1 MSSRQFILLPLFCML
16 CACSGLGEAR
26 HTLAAADSMR
36 VNEGVAYA
44 NGVPANNVQRGVG
57 DSLALAD
64 AYITFENR
72 RLIYP
77 DDYARACYYYGRLLR
92 SRGDQ
97 VAAMR
102 AFIAG
107 THAPYLG
114 RLVPLPWFSD
124 YHILGRIYSNM
135 GTMCHL
141 ADEFELSYDM
151 YELSARS
158 FYKADDTTAFYYALN
173 AMALQLAEQKL
184 HNQTLSLLGKI
195 ETECADANILTKTWE
210 TKAILYKNLAQYDS
224 AIYAAGQLYSNGYSA
239 ASGYVTMAQSYEH
252 LGQLDSALFYAQR
265 VLAKPNASDKER
277 YNMLYFFVYHDSSA
291 GEEEKMKRYE
301 ERTDIDNKNIDPVQ
315 EQLVLST
322 ELIRQDLNKK
332 PDYSLVI
339 IICCIFLLFSVA
351 LIVRRRH
358 KNRIFRIKKEEQT
371 LSTRKQELS
380 VKEQELSSKAQEL
393 SAKRQVLQQEQA
405 SHQEALLKD
414 LESTCERLRNRSILS
429 TKKGMDDY
437 ASAKRLVN
445 SRFNMLVD
453 KLEATHVLSEREI
466 LFCVLVLLDVSH
478 LKISQILT
486 YSPNSIKKT
495 KDIIAKKLGVTSLSL
510 RNYLIYKVFQ

>member
-1 MSSRQFILLPLFCML
+1 
-16 CACSGLGEAR
+16 
-26 HTLAAADSMR
+26 
-36 VNEGVAYA
+36 
-44 NGVPANNVQRGVG
+44 
-57 DSLALAD
+57 
-64 AYITFENR
+64 
-72 RLIYP
+72 
-77 DDYARACYYYGRLLR
+77 
-92 SRGDQ
+92 
-97 VAAMR
+97 
-102 AFIAG
+102 
-107 THAPYLG
+107 
-114 RLVPLPWFSD
+114 
-124 YHILGRIYSNM
+124 
-135 GTMCHL
+135 
-141 ADEFELSYDM
+141 
-151 YELSARS
+151 
-158 FYKADDTTAFYYALN
+158 
-173 AMALQLAEQKL
+173 
-184 HNQTLSLLGKI
+184 
-195 ETECADANILTKTWE
+195 
-210 TKAILYKNLAQYDS
+210 
-224 AIYAAGQLYSNGYSA
+224 
-239 ASGYVTMAQSYEH
+239 
-252 LGQLDSALFYAQR
+252 
-265 VLAKPNASDKER
+265 
-277 YNMLYFFVYHDSSA
+277 MLYFFVYHDSSA

-301 ERTDIDNKNIDPVQ
+301 ERADIDNKNIDPVQ

-322 ELIRQDLNKK
+322 ELIRQDRNKK

-358 KNRIFRIKKEEQT
+358 KNRILRIKKEEQT
-371 LSTRKQELS
+371 LSTQKQELS

-429 TKKGMDDY
+429 TRKGMDDY

-510 RNYLIYKVFQ
+510 RNYLIDKVFQ

>member
-1 MSSRQFILLPLFCML
+1 MWNRIYIALILACTM
-16 CACSGLGEAR
+16 CACSARQHIFPFSLWEGWSEAR
-26 HTLAAADSMR
+26 HTLDAADSLR
-36 VNEGVAYA
+36 VNEGRLYD
-44 NGVPANNVQRGVG
+44 
-57 DSLALAD
+57 DSLALAE
-64 AYITFENR
+64 AYTLLGHW

-77 DDYARACYYYGRLLR
+77 DDYARACYSSVYLLR
-92 SRGDQ
+92 QHNNQ
-97 VAAMR
+97 VAAMQ

-107 THAPYLG
+107 SHAPYVS
-114 RLVPLPWFSD
+114 RVVRLPWFSN

-135 GTMCHL
+135 GTMSHL
-141 ADEFELSYDM
+141 ADEFELGYDM
-151 YELSARS
+151 YKMSAEFFR
-158 FYKADDTTAFYYALN
+158 KAGDTTLYYYQHN
-173 AMALQLAEQKL
+173 AMALELAEQKL
-184 HNQTLSLLGKI
+184 HDETLSLLGKI
-195 ETECADANILTKTWE
+195 ETECADANVLTKTWE

-265 VLAKPNASDKER
+265 VLAMPNASDKER

-291 GEEEKMKRYE
+291 GEEEKMRRYE
-301 ERTDIDNKNIDPVQ
+301 ERADIDNKNIDPVQ

-322 ELIRQDLNKK
+322 ELIRQDRNKK

-358 KNRIFRIKKEEQT
+358 KSHILRIKKEEQT
-371 LSTRKQELS
+371 LSTQKQELS

-393 SAKRQVLQQEQA
+393 SAKRQVLLQEQA

-429 TKKGMDDY
+429 TRKGMNNY
-437 ASAKRLVN
+437 ASAKKSVN
-445 SRFNMLVD
+445 LRFNMLAD

-466 LFCVLVLLDVSH
+466 LFCVLVLLDVSQ
-478 LKISQILT
+478 LKIAQILT

-510 RNYLIYKVFQ
+510 RNYLIDKVFQ

>member
-1 MSSRQFILLPLFCML
+1 MLLGLPCCTCKSVQDARQTISM
-16 CACSGLGEAR
+16 
-26 HTLAAADSMR
+26 ADSMR
-36 VNEGVAYA
+36 VNEHRLYD
-44 NGVPANNVQRGVG
+44 
-57 DSLALAD
+57 DSVALAE
-64 AYITFENR
+64 AYVTTGKWR
-72 RLIYP
+72 YIYP
-77 DDYARACYYYGRLLR
+77 NDYARACYYYGYLLR
-92 SRGDQ
+92 QHGNQ
-97 VAAMR
+97 VAAMQV
-102 AFIAG
+102 FIAG
-107 THAPYLG
+107 THAPYIQ
-114 RLVPLPWFSD
+114 RVVPLPWFSD

-141 ADEFELSYDM
+141 AGEFELSYEMYKNASGQILETNDSTSYYYLLNDM
-151 YELSARS
+151 
-158 FYKADDTTAFYYALN
+158 AFT
-173 AMALQLAEQKL
+173 LAEQNL
-184 HNQTLSLLGKI
+184 HDETLTLLGKI
-195 ETECADANILTKTWE
+195 ETECTDANVLTKTWE

-265 VLAKPNASDKER
+265 VLAMPNASDKER

-301 ERTDIDNKNIDPVQ
+301 ERADIDNKNIDPVQ

-322 ELIRQDLNKK
+322 ELIRQDRNKK

-358 KNRIFRIKKEEQT
+358 KNRILRIKKEEQT
-371 LSTRKQELS
+371 LSTQKQELS

-429 TKKGMDDY
+429 TRKGMDDY

-453 KLEATHVLSEREI
+453 KLEATQVLSEREI

-510 RNYLIYKVFQ
+510 RNYLIDKVFQ

>member
-1 MSSRQFILLPLFCML
+1 MLIACRPVRDARQTVAM
-16 CACSGLGEAR
+16 
-26 HTLAAADSMR
+26 ADSLR
-36 VNEGVAYA
+36 VNHGVAYD
-44 NGVPANNVQRGVG
+44 

-92 SRGDQ
+92 SHGNQ
-97 VAAMR
+97 VDAMR

-107 THAPYLG
+107 THAPYVQ
-114 RLVPLPWFSD
+114 RLIPLWHFHD
-124 YHILGRIYSNM
+124 YHILARIYSNM

-141 ADEFELSYDM
+141 AGEFELSYEMYKNASEQILKTNDSTSYYYLLNDM
-151 YELSARS
+151 
-158 FYKADDTTAFYYALN
+158 AFT
-173 AMALQLAEQKL
+173 LAEKKL
-184 HNQTLSLLGKI
+184 HDETLTLLGKI
-195 ETECADANILTKTWE
+195 ETECTDANVLTKTWE

-265 VLAKPNASDKER
+265 VLAMPNASDKER

-301 ERTDIDNKNIDPVQ
+301 ERADIDNKNIDPVQ

-322 ELIRQDLNKK
+322 ELIRQDRHAKNNYL
-332 PDYSLVI
+332 PLIIITCIILLIIASLVVWKR
-339 IICCIFLLFSVA
+339 LHLRASV
-351 LIVRRRH
+351 IREV
-358 KNRIFRIKKEEQT
+358 EC
-371 LSTRKQELS
+371 
-380 VKEQELSSKAQEL
+380 EL
-393 SAKRQVLQQEQA
+393 SAKQQVLLQEQT
-405 SHQEALLKD
+405 SYRKALLKD
-414 LESTCERLRNRSILS
+414 LESTCKRLRNRSILS
-429 TKKGMDDY
+429 TRKGMDDY

-453 KLEATHVLSEREI
+453 KLEATQVLSEREI
-466 LFCVLVLLDVSH
+466 LFCVLVLLDISH

-510 RNYLIYKVFQ
+510 RNYLIDKVFQ

>member
-1 MSSRQFILLPLFCML
+1 ML
-16 CACSGLGEAR
+16 CACSGVKEAR
-26 HTLAAADSMR
+26 QTVATADSLR
-36 VNEGVAYA
+36 VNHRVAYD
-44 NGVPANNVQRGVG
+44 

-64 AYITFENR
+64 AYPALGNW

-92 SRGDQ
+92 SHGNQ
-97 VAAMR
+97 VDAMR

-107 THAPYLG
+107 THAPYVQ
-114 RLVPLPWFSD
+114 RLIPLPWFHD
-124 YHILGRIYSNM
+124 YHILARIHSNM

-141 ADEFELSYDM
+141 AGEFELSYQM
-151 YELSARS
+151 YDLSAEL
-158 FYKADDTTAFYYALN
+158 FGKVGDTTLYYYQRN
-173 AMALQLAEQKL
+173 AMALELAEQKL
-184 HNQTLSLLGKI
+184 HDETLTLLSQI
-195 ETECADANILTKTWE
+195 EAECTDINVITKTWE
-210 TKAILYKNLAQYDS
+210 TKAILYRNLAQYDS

-265 VLAKPNASDKER
+265 VLAMPNASDKER

-291 GEEEKMKRYE
+291 GEEEKMRRYE
-301 ERTDIDNKNIDPVQ
+301 ERADIDNKNIDPIQ

-322 ELIRQDLNKK
+322 ELIRQDRHAKNNYL
-332 PDYSLVI
+332 PLIIITCIILLIIASLVVWKR
-339 IICCIFLLFSVA
+339 LHLRASV
-351 LIVRRRH
+351 IR
-358 KNRIFRIKKEEQT
+358 EMEC
-371 LSTRKQELS
+371 
-380 VKEQELSSKAQEL
+380 EL
-393 SAKRQVLQQEQA
+393 SAKQQVLLQEQT
-405 SHQEALLKD
+405 SYRKALLKD

-429 TKKGMDDY
+429 TRKGMDDY

-510 RNYLIYKVFQ
+510 RNHLIDKVFQ